1 MVSPTLA
8 GELNRARVLK
18 TLYAMGPLPRPELA
32 RRTGSN
38 RATIGAIVQPLLD
51 EGVLAEGE
59 PIASGAQGGKPAR
72 PLWFTRDGW
81 RVGAVVLLPD
91 EAQVALVS
99 AGGTVTASTTVS
111 YASRPIDF
119 DDVVRQVAAA
129 VDTLA
134 EGETASL
141 RGVGVAVGGL
151 VDTGTGDIV
160 AVELAPRFNG
170 MPVGRALS
178 EVLGVPVHVDNHARA
193 LALGDLL
200 FGLGRGHDSFCSL
213 YLGEGIGA
221 GFIIDGTLQRGRRG
235 AGGEVGHAVVDRGGP
250 RCACGRFGCWE
261 TVAANRW
268 LRREAA
274 ARGVRGARTVT
285 VARLAARPD
294 DTASAA
300 LLADYVTNVSLGI
313 VNVQHTLGL
322 GLFVVH
328 GAPVG
333 GGEVVRQALED
344 DVRARTFDHP
354 GSAVQIRFA
363 DADDHTAVRGAAAVV
378 LSRSLHVAF

>member
-1 MVSPTLA
+1 MVSPSRA

-32 RRTGSN
+32 RMTGSN
-38 RATIGAIVQPLLD
+38 RATIGQIVQPLLD

-59 PIASGAQGGKPAR
+59 PLASGVQGGKPAR

-99 AGGTVTASTTVS
+99 AGGTVTAGTTV
-111 YASRPIDF
+111 AFGSREVDPADAVQRI
-119 DDVVRQVAAA
+119 AAA
-129 VDTLA
+129 LTDLA
-134 EGETASL
+134 GGGVGAL

-151 VDTGTGDIV
+151 VDTGTGDV
-160 AVELAPRFNG
+160 VTVELAPRWG
-170 MPVGRALS
+170 GVALGRTLAD
-178 EVLGVPVHVDNHARA
+178 VLGVPVHVDNHARA

-200 FGLGRGHDSFCSL
+200 FGLGRGHDEFCSL

-221 GFIIDGTLQRGRRG
+221 GFIVDGTLQQGRRG
-235 AGGEVGHAVVDRGGP
+235 AGGEVGHAVVDRAGP
-250 RCACGRFGCWE
+250 RCACGRTGCWE

-268 LRREAA
+268 LRREATG
-274 ARGVRGARTVT
+274 RGLRGARGVT

-294 DTASAA
+294 DPAAAA
-300 LLADYVTNVSLGI
+300 LLADYVANVALGI
-313 VNVQHTLGL
+313 VNVQHTLGV

-328 GAPVG
+328 GAPGG
-333 GGEVVRQALED
+333 GGEPVRAALEAE
-344 DVRARTFDHP
+344 VRARTFVHP
-354 GSAVQIRFA
+354 GGEVEIRFA
-363 DADDHTAVRGAAAVV
+363 DVDDHTAVRGAAAVV
-378 LSRSLHVAF
+378 LARSLHVAF